1 MRKETFIYNKHTLRY
16 EKVERTIKD
25 QLVRI
30 FGFLCAVAL
39 TSFIFVL
46 LTHRYFPSPR
56 EQALLREIDQMEL
69 KYTSVSNDLDMMAK
83 VLQNIQ
89 DRDAAAHR
97 MIFGMD
103 PVDENVW
110 QGGIG
115 GHDRNRDLATF
126 KESGKMLAELQ
137 NKLDKIKN
145 QLSLQSHSLDTI
157 MNLANDREKMFASI
171 PSIKPVRSDK
181 LARNIKLLSGFGMRI
196 HPIHKVRKMHTGIDF
211 TAPRGTAIQST
222 GDGKVINAEYTSGYG
237 KHVVIDHGYGYQTLY
252 GHMDRIDVKV
262 GQTVKKGQ
270 KIGTIGSTGTST
282 APHCHYEVIVKGQKV
297 DPIHYCMD
305 GLTPAEYQELVN
317 AAGTA
322 NQSFD

>member
-305 GLTPAEYQELVN
+305 GLSPVEYQELVN

>member
-1 MRKETFIYNKHTLRY
+1 
-16 EKVERTIKD
+16 
-25 QLVRI
+25 
-30 FGFLCAVAL
+30 
-39 TSFIFVL
+39 
-46 LTHRYFPSPR
+46 
-56 EQALLREIDQMEL
+56 
-69 KYTSVSNDLDMMAK
+69 
-83 VLQNIQ
+83 
-89 DRDAAAHR
+89 

-222 GDGKVINAEYTSGYG
+222 GDG
-237 KHVVIDHGYGYQTLY
+237 
-252 GHMDRIDVKV
+252 
-262 GQTVKKGQ
+262 
-270 KIGTIGSTGTST
+270 
-282 APHCHYEVIVKGQKV
+282 
-297 DPIHYCMD
+297 
-305 GLTPAEYQELVN
+305 
-317 AAGTA
+317 
-322 NQSFD
+322 